1 MKQLITRVDE
11 RLHERLKARAAAEG
25 RSLNALVNDLLEAA
39 LTNDDPRARVR
50 ARIDALGLR
59 VDVPAPVGPIPSL
72 DEVIAATRGAGTA
85 ASEALEADRNA
96 R

>member
-25 RSLNALVNDLLEAA
+25 RSLNALVNDLLEAGLA
-39 LTNDDPRARVR
+39 SDDPRARVR
-50 ARIDALGLR
+50 ARMDALGMR
-59 VDVPAPVGPIPSL
+59 VVLPPPDGPVPSWE
-72 DEVIAATRGAGTA
+72 EVFAATRGAGTV